1 MLEQKNNIE
10 SKNEENI
17 ITNKSGTNTNILS
30 VLRAKRTTK
39 KHTKKE
45 MNNIIDDKFEFFP
58 HIPLGNGAFSTVFA
72 SRDLTDTNKLYAIKF
87 ENSLLSNKLKLE
99 KDIYDIMYGAEGF
112 PIVYTYGTTKTSNYL
127 VMDRL
132 GPSLKELFGYCNF
145 HFFSDTLSQTRSQ
158 CFQKPCE
165 VYEQNLHNLTD
176 IQIHTPK
183 AGQIILF
190 HSFIED

>member
-58 HIPLGNGAFSTVFA
+58 NVFQ
-72 SRDLTDTNKLYAIKF
+72 SLLYATQA
-87 ENSLLSNKLKLE
+87 L
-99 KDIYDIMYGAEGF
+99 
-112 PIVYTYGTTKTSNYL
+112 
-127 VMDRL
+127 
-132 GPSLKELFGYCNF
+132 
-145 HFFSDTLSQTRSQ
+145 
-158 CFQKPCE
+158 
-165 VYEQNLHNLTD
+165 
-176 IQIHTPK
+176 
-183 AGQIILF
+183 
-190 HSFIED
+190 

>member
-58 HIPLGNGAFSTVFA
+58 HIPLGNGAFSAVFA

-99 KDIYDIMYGAEGF
+99 KDIYDVMVDWNFLKKEEADKFKEILYDKDKTMKQNLSERKGMEKVALLTNYA
-112 PIVYTYGTTKTSNYL
+112 TKL
-127 VMDRL
+127 V
-132 GPSLKELFGYCNF
+132 
-145 HFFSDTLSQTRSQ
+145 
-158 CFQKPCE
+158 QKPWE
-165 VYEQNLHNLTD
+165 AATD
-176 IQIHTPK
+176 AVVSLDKWISDLFFGK
-183 AGQIILF
+183 ALRKTK
-190 HSFIED
+190 ED